1 MADLDNFF
9 AKKDKKKKKGFSK
22 ANADIIIKNIEESE
36 RRSEQKAAAEEKAGG
51 LATSEATKAALNND
65 HDGNKAEKAAASSAS
80 TGTGTSSSS
89 NPSVSGNE
97 PVLATTDAAR
107 QAHKMFGLSDDGTVK
122 GRISERALTEIERE
136 RLIPFCYVATAF
148 WSARQSLRTASTS
161 CVPFPIYGTILLH
174 TVLNFGFAMQQHLSR
189 YLHMGDDD
197 IVHRHFPQL

>member
-122 GRISERALTEIERE
+122 GADFRERE
-136 RLIPFCYVATAF
+136 SFNRNRERTLNSILLRCNSFLVCTSKSTHCVHFVCAFSYIRYYIAAYSTKLWFRNATAP
-148 WSARQSLRTASTS
+148 L
-161 CVPFPIYGTILLH
+161 
-174 TVLNFGFAMQQHLSR
+174 
-189 YLHMGDDD
+189 
-197 IVHRHFPQL
+197 